1 MKILLVYSS
10 QTGNTKKL
18 ADFLASINNDIE
30 LHNISDELDLT
41 EYKNI
46 IIGGWIFKGDLD
58 TKSLEFVRKLSYK
71 NIGFFFTLTAYPT
84 SSHAYQCVSTI
95 KERLSKNNKVID
107 FFWSQGPISK
117 SLKETI
123 YSYDEGHPSYPDE
136 AKIKRWDISEKHPN
150 EDDFEVARD
159 FLEKYIAKIN

>member
-58 TKSLEFVRKLSYK
+58 TKSLEFVRKIS
-71 NIGFFFTLTAYPT
+71 
-84 SSHAYQCVSTI
+84 
-95 KERLSKNNKVID
+95 NNLI
-107 FFWSQGPISK
+107 Q
-117 SLKETI
+117 
-123 YSYDEGHPSYPDE
+123 
-136 AKIKRWDISEKHPN
+136 
-150 EDDFEVARD
+150 
-159 FLEKYIAKIN
+159 